1 MSERRFI
8 NSSDCWTY
16 STYFRR
22 VSRLWRGSQKFR
34 KTPRNRFARQELF
47 GRSLWSE
54 RQMREQSYSM
64 LSLGV
69 EHVRRAAVVPDVKP
83 SLAVSRR
90 IVPADAVER
99 KLVAAEDAS
108 FRNLVPVAADLRD
121 QAERQV
127 TRREVPERSLCA
139 VEHEVAV
146 VVDHREIE
154 VPRRGRGEDRPFG
167 DAERGVGVADDAA
180 EILHSDGFEVEF
192 RGPGLEVPTFASAI
206 PDEAGARIGAPRV
219 AGGEVRELVVAVLR
233 RQQEGRHCKG
243 LVQQRD
249 TVVVLVVLEPGEK
262 RGDLDRLKAI
272 ERITADAVVRGEQEA
287 RPGGVLELP
296 PRSGFP
302 VALRHDTVDLGGG
315 HPQVVVPLGIEVE
328 VEVVQQVLRF
338 AAPGPAELV
347 LSCRLSDPG
356 VGRRELDGVDGLSR
370 RHEVEPLRR
379 RYGKGHGLRRGDDRQ
394 IEIVAVS
401 EVEDLEMRKK
411 VERA

>member
-167 DAERGVGVADDAA
+167 YAERGVGVADDAA
-180 EILHSDGFEVEF
+180 EVLYSDGFEVEF

-206 PDEAGARIGAPRV
+206 PDEAGAGIGAPRV
-219 AGGEVRELVVAVLR
+219 AGGEVRELVVAV
-233 RQQEGRHCKG
+233 
-243 LVQQRD
+243 
-249 TVVVLVVLEPGEK
+249 
-262 RGDLDRLKAI
+262 
-272 ERITADAVVRGEQEA
+272 
-287 RPGGVLELP
+287 
-296 PRSGFP
+296 
-302 VALRHDTVDLGGG
+302 
-315 HPQVVVPLGIEVE
+315 PLGIEVE
-328 VEVVQQVLRF
+328 VEVVQQVLRV
-338 AAPGPAELV
+338 AAHGPAELV